1 MFQIR
6 NSADHTEID
15 IIGAIGEDWFGEGNT
30 LETVR
35 NSFGQ
40 ITSDVTVNVSSLG
53 GDLIHALAIHDMFKA
68 HPHRV
73 TTNII
78 GATASAGTV
87 IALGGDTIKISE
99 NSLFLGH
106 KASMF
111 VGGNADDLRAAAND
125 LDKFDSRLI
134 AMYKKKTGKTKNEI
148 ENWLSEDKW
157 ITAQEAKEFGLV
169 DEVYK
174 AKKVL
179 NIKEL
184 TDLSSI
190 KPLPENFKQPE
201 MENNDSLKQSIL
213 NLVGFK
219 NDAALKAE
227 LDAVKLEN
235 ETLKGQITNSADSA
249 TLPLKQEIETLKG
262 EVTNKVSAYD
272 SLKAEYDALKITN
285 EANEAEIAKYK
296 AGESGG
302 KGKDPVNPV
311 IENSAVEDKPL
322 RFQPTS
328 DFAKGAMLNSK
339 IKNTVIN

>member
-179 NIKEL
+179 NTKEL

-219 NDAALKAE
+219 NDAAIKA
-227 LDAVKLEN
+227 EN
-235 ETLKGQITNSADSA
+235 ETLKSEIETLKTQITNSADSA

-262 EVTNKVSAYD
+262 EVSNKATAYD

-285 EANEAEIAKYK
+285 EANEAEIARLK
-296 AGESGG
+296 AGEVIVNSA
-302 KGKDPVNPV
+302 DPLNPVN
-311 IENSAVEDKPL
+311 ETVETPEKKSKFLPQNEAL
-322 RFQPTS
+322 RNLVQNLTS
-328 DFAKGAMLNSK
+328 K
-339 IKNTVIN
+339 

>member
-6 NSADHTEID
+6 NSADSTEID

-30 LETVR
+30 LDTVR
-35 NSFGQ
+35 DSFGQ

-78 GATASAGTV
+78 GATASAGTI
-87 IALGGDTIKISE
+87 IALGGDSIKISE

-106 KASMF
+106 KASQMAI
-111 VGGNADDLRAAAND
+111 GNADDLRAAAND
-125 LDKFDSRLI
+125 LDKFDSRII
-134 AMYKKKTGKTKNEI
+134 AIYKKKTGKSKNEI
-148 ENWLSEDKW
+148 ENWLKEDKW

-179 NIKEL
+179 NSKEL
-184 TDLSSI
+184 TDLSNI

-201 MENNDSLKQSIL
+201 MENNDSTLKQSIL

-219 NDAALKAE
+219 NDAAIKAE
-227 LDAVKLEN
+227 NETLRSEI

-262 EVTNKVSAYD
+262 EITNKVSD
-272 SLKAEYDALKITN
+272 YDALKATYDALVISN
-285 EANEAEIAKYK
+285 EANEAEIARLK
-296 AGESGG
+296 AGELPINSN
-302 KGKDPVNPV
+302 DPLNPV
-311 IENSAVEDKPL
+311 IENVVVPETKSKFLPQNEAL
-322 RFQPTS
+322 RNLVQNLTS
-328 DFAKGAMLNSK
+328 K
-339 IKNTVIN
+339 

>member
-1 MFQIR
+1 MFTIR
-6 NSADHTEID
+6 NSAESTEID

-30 LETVR
+30 LDTVR
-35 NSFGQ
+35 DSFGQ
-40 ITSDVTVNVSSLG
+40 ISSDVTVNVSSLG

-78 GATASAGTV
+78 GATASAGTI
-87 IALGGDTIKISE
+87 IALGGDSIKISE

-106 KASMF
+106 KASQMAF
-111 VGGNADDLRAAAND
+111 GNADDLRAAAND
-125 LDKFDSRLI
+125 LEKFDSRII
-134 AMYKKKTGKTKNEI
+134 AIYKKKTGKSKNEI
-148 ENWLSEDKW
+148 ENWLKEDKW

-179 NIKEL
+179 NSKEL

-201 MENNDSLKQSIL
+201 MENNDSTLKQSIL

-262 EVTNKVSAYD
+262 EITNKVSAYD
-272 SLKAEYDALKITN
+272 ALKAEFDALKVTN
-285 EANEAEIAKYK
+285 EANEAEIAKLK
-296 AGESGG
+296 AGELQAN
-302 KGKDPVNPV
+302 GKDPLSPNGDVVLNEGQKALAE
-311 IENSAVEDKPL
+311 IWNSITPYEKAIY
-322 RFQPTS
+322 
-328 DFAKGAMLNSK
+328 SK
-339 IKNTVIN
+339 N

>member
-1 MFQIR
+1 MFLIR
-6 NSADHTEID
+6 NTADHTEID

-179 NIKEL
+179 NTKEL

-219 NDAALKAE
+219 NDAAIKA
-227 LDAVKLEN
+227 EN
-235 ETLKGQITNSADSA
+235 ETLKSEIETLKTQITNSADSA

-262 EVTNKVSAYD
+262 EVSNKATAYD

-285 EANEAEIAKYK
+285 EANEAEIARLK
-296 AGESGG
+296 AGEVIVNSA
-302 KGKDPVNPV
+302 DPLNPVNKT
-311 IENSAVEDKPL
+311 VETPEKKSKFLPQNEAL
-322 RFQPTS
+322 RNLVQNLTS
-328 DFAKGAMLNSK
+328 K
-339 IKNTVIN
+339 